1 MTVPIWM
8 SGTRST
14 ERSVEPF
21 IERLSRN
28 DGNGSSG
35 PTQEM
40 RSRMHQ
46 TMQDLK
52 AQLHLQLLK
61 RLNLELI
68 DVMDQSLVRDQ
79 IRDEVNSLLEVS
91 DTPMNARE
99 REHLADEMLDEV
111 LGLGPIQPL
120 LADPSISDIL
130 VNSHQSTYIERK
142 GVLEKTSVRFHDDAH
157 LLRIIDRIAA
167 AVGRRIDE
175 SSPMVDARLPDGSR
189 VNAIIPPL
197 AVDGPSLSIRKFSV
211 DPFTL
216 TDLVALRCLTPVMSD
231 FLKSAVKARANIL
244 ISGGTGT
251 GKTTLL
257 NALSGSIP
265 PTERVITIE
274 DAAELQLQQPHVIR
288 LETRPANLEGKG
300 EVTTRDLVR
309 NTLRMRPDRIIVGE
323 VRGAEALD
331 MMQAMNTGHDGSLG
345 TIHANSPRDAL
356 TRLEHMVGMAGL
368 PIPQPVIRQQLAAAL
383 HLIVA
388 IDRLVDGRRVVSS
401 IQELT
406 GMEGSVVN
414 MQEIFHFYRKG
425 VDHGGQVIGHFA
437 ATGIRPHL
445 LDRFVERGIRIAD
458 SAFDPEVHFQ

>member
-1 MTVPIWM
+1 VPMWM
-8 SGTRST
+8 SGTRT
-14 ERSVEPF
+14 VERAVERSA
-21 IERLSRN
+21 RSN
-28 DGNGSSG
+28 GNGFVGSG
-35 PTQEM
+35 PETRE
-40 RSRMHQ
+40 RMHQ

-52 AQLHLQLLK
+52 AQLHLDLLK

-68 DVMDQSLVRDQ
+68 DVMDESLVRAQ
-79 IRDEVNSLLEVS
+79 IREEVNSLLEVS
-91 DTPMNARE
+91 ETPMNARE

-111 LGLGPIQPL
+111 LGLGPLEPL
-120 LADPSISDIL
+120 LADATISDIL
-130 VNSHQSTYIERK
+130 VNSYKSTYVERK
-142 GVLEKTSVRFHDDAH
+142 GVLERTSVRFQDDAH

-175 SSPMVDARLPDGSR
+175 SSPMVDARLSDGSR

-197 AVDGPSLSIRKFSV
+197 AVDGPALSIRKFSV

-231 FLKSAVKARANIL
+231 FLKGAVQARANIL

-257 NALSGSIP
+257 NALSGFIP
-265 PTERVITIE
+265 PSERVITIE
-274 DAAELQLQQPHVIR
+274 DAAELQLQQPHVLR
-288 LETRPANLEGKG
+288 LETRPANIEGKG

-414 MQEIFHFYRKG
+414 MQEIFRFARKG
-425 VDHGGQVIGHFA
+425 VDHGGRVIGHFA
-437 ATGIRPHL
+437 ATGIRPNL
-445 LDRFVERGIRIAD
+445 LDRFIERGIPIAD
-458 SAFDPEVHFQ
+458 AAFDPELQFQ